1 MSDYEEL
8 VQRLRESADWADHF
22 AVLMGRDS
30 DVSSEIKRE
39 AADAIEEL
47 QSYADLY
54 KELTEKGQT
63 VARKLI
69 DAYPKWISVEE
80 RLPKFDQKVLVWVKN
95 KDPEGRFNQD
105 GIYTAELKDKVPKPD
120 PEGKNNFWG
129 IPGYDSAWTVWA
141 WSYFTEPDVLYWMP
155 LPEPPK
161 EVSTT

>member
-1 MSDYEEL
+1 MRDYEEL

-47 QSYADLY
+47 ASNAD
-54 KELTEKGQT
+54 KF
-63 VARKLI
+63 
-69 DAYPKWISVEE
+69 KWISVEE
-80 RLPKFDQKVLVWVKN
+80 RLPKFDQKVFVWVKN

-120 PEGKNNFWG
+120 PEGKKNFWG
-129 IPGYDSAWTVWA
+129 IPRYDSAWTVWA

-161 EVSTT
+161 EEKK